1 MSIRVHFEGI
11 LNRVSCNLQLKFK
24 AQSVRFESI
33 VQMQKMK
40 FSTVLRRY
48 LPWQQILVTGSVF
61 AYLLLKATGA
71 FATTAS
77 EIDRSGK
84 IPLARRSSSPQLIA
98 GADNFNP
105 DLKLSPPREQI
116 PIPPPPSPPTQL
128 APSPRANSGSV
139 EGTGVKSA
147 PVGVPFAV
155 LEELQPNIRNDWNNS
170 DQVNRTIESTAIFR
184 LNNGD
189 RVLFTTGYDSYEQS
203 GVKTVTNIPLGINW
217 ETKINSLKISPGVGV
232 DLSSGST
239 TPNFNLKVDYPL
251 MTGLTV
257 SADLQQGAYKFNA
270 KTIENQISAFRYGP
284 SIFWQIDKDTS
295 LFSSLK
301 LGNYSDNNQEQ
312 QSFSR
317 IERKLGEFSVAGNL
331 FTWNYKNPTDQGYFT
346 PPDFLVYTGE
356 VAWEGS
362 VIRDTL
368 RCRLSASLGGQHV
381 NAQNSDAGGYQTKCT
396 AKISPNIEA
405 DLGYS
410 FSNIKSHDSG
420 NSPATSQSIS
430 SQIRV
435 KF

>member
-1 MSIRVHFEGI
+1 
-11 LNRVSCNLQLKFK
+11 
-24 AQSVRFESI
+24 
-33 VQMQKMK
+33 MK
-40 FSTVLRRY
+40 FSIVLHQF
-48 LPWQQILVTGSVF
+48 LHWQQILAAGSFV
-61 AYLLLKATGA
+61 AYLLVETTISS
-71 FATTAS
+71 ATTAS
-77 EIDRSGK
+77 ESVDSGNAS
-84 IPLARRSSSPQLIA
+84 LDRSSSTQIMRFTPQLVA

-105 DLKLSPPREQI
+105 DLKIPPPKEYI
-116 PIPPPPSPPTQL
+116 PIPPPPGSN
-128 APSPRANSGSV
+128 AGSV
-139 EGTGVKSA
+139 EGAVVKPNSA
-147 PVGVPFAV
+147 APFAV
-155 LEELQPNIRNDWNNS
+155 LEGLQPNLHNDWNNS
-170 DQVNRTIESTAIFR
+170 GQVNRTIESTAIFR

-189 RVLFTTGYDSYEQS
+189 RLLFTTGYDTYEQS

-232 DLSSGST
+232 DISSGST

-270 KTIENQISAFRYGP
+270 KTIGNQISAFRYGP

-331 FTWNYKNPTDQGYFT
+331 FTWDYKNPTDKGYFA

-368 RCRLSASLGGQHV
+368 RCRLSASLGGQQV

-420 NSPATSQSIS
+420 GSPATSQSIS